1 MGQGSTREAELA
13 GDTLRDLLQGTR
25 SHDCGGLVGKFKPHS
40 AGQETERAAPSH
52 LEVAGTSVAGSCG
65 SCRPQSR
72 KPQLCPEGL
81 SANEIRLTDLI
92 QDNLP

>member
-52 LEVAGTSVAGSCG
+52 LEVAGTSVAEVVEAAVHNQGSPSSALKAFQPMKSG
-65 SCRPQSR
+65 S
-72 KPQLCPEGL
+72 
-81 SANEIRLTDLI
+81 LT
-92 QDNLP
+92 